1 MFLTMHTTQ
10 ITKQALQDAI
20 QAFIARDGMTPTR
33 FGELALGNRSFVGRL
48 TSDCTVRL
56 DTADRVLVFMGEAP
70 IGPGFR
76 AEVEAFLAVT
86 GCTLSTLGQ
95 ETSGNPSFVTRLRQ
109 GASPTLASVDR
120 IRAWMAANSSDAQ
133 ARDIRA
139 VLDTGPAGNGAAP
152 HSTVRQQEEA
162 TMDDKASQYLGT
174 REAAAFLNLSPRTL
188 DRYRVN
194 GEGPNFHKFGNR
206 VRYTPADLDAW
217 AAERRWSSTSDMAA
231 GVAPRGSSR

>member
-1 MFLTMHTTQ
+1 
-10 ITKQALQDAI
+10 
-20 QAFIARDGMTPTR
+20 MTPTR
-33 FGELALGNRSFVGRL
+33 FGELALGNRSYVGRL

-86 GCTLSTLGQ
+86 GFTLSTLGQ

-139 VLDTGPAGNGAAP
+139 VLNTGPAVNGAAP